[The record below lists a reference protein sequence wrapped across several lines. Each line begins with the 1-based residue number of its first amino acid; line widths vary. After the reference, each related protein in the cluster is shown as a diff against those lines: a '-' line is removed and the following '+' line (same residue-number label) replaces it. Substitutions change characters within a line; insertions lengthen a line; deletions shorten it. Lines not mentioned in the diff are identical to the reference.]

1 MSHPVTANSSD
12 GHRPTLI
19 VSCRPLPKHERD
31 VERWL
36 RRLVA
41 AAATVPGYV
50 DSELQPPDS
59 FHPDQWVVLYHFT
72 DPRSVA
78 SWLKSPERERLME
91 SGLGHLEGLPH
102 EQVTTLDPDPPPV
115 TAVSS
120 VPVAPDQAHAFKQ
133 LHDLSVQRMSS
144 MPGFISA
151 ELFEPVPG
159 VQDDTVI
166 LMSFDTREHLDGWL
180 HSAERQELVE
190 LQAKHLSGPRTL
202 NVVGG
207 FAGWFSSGQ
216 GDDVV
221 AWKSAVA
228 VLIAIVPV
236 SQVFLGARLWLF
248 PHLNVVLATVLG
260 NVVSVA
266 ALTWVLMPRISSSL
280 KHWLRR

>member
-1 MSHPVTANSSD
+1 MTHSATANSRSAQ
-12 GHRPTLI
+12 RPTLI
-19 VSCRPLPKHERD
+19 VSCRALPKHERD

-36 RRLVA
+36 RRLLA

-50 DSELQPPDS
+50 DSELQPPDA
-59 FHPDQWVVLYHFT
+59 FHPDQWVVLYHFA
-72 DPRSVA
+72 DPPSLA

-91 SGLGHLEGLPH
+91 SGRQHLDGIPH
-102 EQVTTLDPDPPPV
+102 EQVTTLAPDPPPV

-120 VPVAPDQAHAFKQ
+120 VPVAPDQVQAFRQ
-133 LHDLSVQRMSS
+133 LHDLSVQRMRA
-144 MPGFISA
+144 MPGFVSA
-151 ELFEPVPG
+151 ELFEPVRG

-166 LMSFDTREHLDGWL
+166 LLSFDTREHLDGWL
-180 HSAERQELVE
+180 QSAERTELVE
-190 LQAKHLSGPRTL
+190 LQAKHLLGPRTL

-207 FAGWFSSGQ
+207 FAGWFSTGQ
-216 GDDVV
+216 ESEVV

-236 SQVFLGARLWLF
+236 SQIFLGARLWLF

-266 ALTWVLMPRISSSL
+266 ALTWVLMPRITRWL
-280 KHWLRR
+280 KHWLRQ